1 MIWAVDG
8 PKLTPHVYEELR
20 TIARRVRGP
29 ANAPTSLDPTEL
41 VHEAWAKISRSR
53 RSAFEDRAQFVALA
67 ARAMRQ
73 ILVDQARYQGANKR
87 GGDVSHATLPS
98 IPDLAG
104 KPIVLVELDKVLER
118 LERLDDKAA
127 AIFVVRA
134 FGGLTLDETADAL
147 GVSRRTAAR
156 KWRYAR
162 AFVARK
168 LDLDSLG
175 G

>member
-1 MIWAVDG
+1 M
-8 PKLTPHVYEELR
+8 
-20 TIARRVRGP
+20 
-29 ANAPTSLDPTEL
+29 
-41 VHEAWAKISRSR
+41 
-53 RSAFEDRAQFVALA
+53 ALA